1 MARPPSR
8 PAREAGFTIVE
19 VLAAFVVFGLA
30 LAGIMQLFTSGLRD
44 AQLADE
50 YARAVMI
57 AQSRLAAVTAVEQ
70 VEEKSAEGSED
81 RFRWRVSTTAY
92 DERRERPDAD
102 PNREANVRV
111 RLLRID
117 SVVAWSA
124 ADGRE
129 RDVRL
134 ATLVLAAKP

>member
-1 MARPPSR
+1 
-8 PAREAGFTIVE
+8 
-19 VLAAFVVFGLA
+19 
-30 LAGIMQLFTSGLRD
+30 
-44 AQLADE
+44 
-50 YARAVMI
+50 
-57 AQSRLAAVTAVEQ
+57 
-70 VEEKSAEGSED
+70 
-81 RFRWRVSTTAY
+81 VSTTAY

-102 PNREANVRV
+102 PNREANLRV
-111 RLLRID
+111 RLLRVD